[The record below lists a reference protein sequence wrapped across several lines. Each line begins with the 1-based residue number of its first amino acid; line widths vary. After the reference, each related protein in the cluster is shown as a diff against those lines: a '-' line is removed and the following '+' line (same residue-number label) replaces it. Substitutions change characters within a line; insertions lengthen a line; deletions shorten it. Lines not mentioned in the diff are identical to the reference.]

1 MAKNLSR
8 RKFVQNAGLSSIA
21 LGLSPQFIKAQ
32 SNTKMDKVRIGIIGT
47 GYRGQS
53 HLEMLCQR

>member
-32 SNTKMDKVRIGIIGT
+32 GTAKMDKVRI
-47 GYRGQS
+47 
-53 HLEMLCQR
+53 